1 MRILVIVISVL
12 ALWSCDPVRRVMGDP
27 DKKDRI
33 KADLLKEGLCRPD
46 TFLLVV
52 TDTLV
57 ETDTLEAL
65 VLQTDTLHVND
76 TLYITRTRWRDV
88 IKKTTIRDTILK
100 TIEDKALAESLRDEN
115 IALKAR
121 LEQRK
126 ERDFDAMLWIA
137 LAGAV
142 MGGTGMYLIKR

>member
-1 MRILVIVISVL
+1 MKYIIPVL
-12 ALWSCDPVRRVMGDP
+12 FLMALWSCDPVKRVLGDP
-27 DKKDRI
+27 EKKHRI

-57 ETDTLEAL
+57 SVDTIG
-65 VLQTDTLHVND
+65 VIVSQTDTLVTFD
-76 TLYITRTRWRDV
+76 TVRITQTKWRE
-88 IKKTTIRDTILK
+88 ILKTVTIRDTLLR
-100 TIEDKALAESLRDEN
+100 TVEDRAQVEALTQET

-121 LEQRK
+121 LEERK
-126 ERDFDAMLWIA
+126 GRDFDSMLWIA

-142 MGGTGMYLIKR
+142 MGGTGMYFMRR

>member
-1 MRILVIVISVL
+1 MRILVIVLSVL

-57 ETDTLEAL
+57 ETDTLEAI

-76 TLYITRTRWRDV
+76 TLYITRTKWRDV

-121 LEQRK
+121 LTERK
-126 ERDFDAMLWIA
+126 EKEFDSMLWIA

-142 MGGTGMYLIKR
+142 MGGAGMYILKR

>member
-1 MRILVIVISVL
+1 MRLIAAL
-12 ALWSCDPVRRVMGDP
+12 AFLCMLASCDPVRRVMYDP
-27 DKKDRI
+27 EKKDRI
-33 KADLLKEGLCRPD
+33 KADLLAEGLCRPD

-76 TLYITRTRWRDV
+76 TLYITRTKWRDV

-100 TIEDKALAESLRDEN
+100 TIEDRALAQSLRDEN

-126 ERDFDAMLWIA
+126 ERDFDAMLWVA

-142 MGGTGMYLIKR
+142 MGGTGMYFMRR